1 MNLQP
6 LAVNLVAFC
15 FAVIG
20 CCSLPTLS
28 ALWLSK
34 SRLHWLLQLLLI
46 VVLAWPLTLVRA
58 YDLLL
63 IILVAGFSLLIG
75 SRFVQKRRL
84 RKLNSDLLSR
94 QQMVNKQPRFQ
105 FGLSDF
111 VEMFVLLASLAALV
125 GQANRDNLWTEEL
138 SG

>member
-75 SRFVQKRRL
+75 ILVCSKTTAKKTEFRSLLVHCKHLARVGMMTLSKTVCLPATQKKSKNMKKRKRL
-84 RKLNSDLLSR
+84 D
-94 QQMVNKQPRFQ
+94 
-105 FGLSDF
+105 
-111 VEMFVLLASLAALV
+111 
-125 GQANRDNLWTEEL
+125 
-138 SG
+138 

>member
-84 RKLNSDLLSR
+84 RKLNSDLLPR

-111 VEMFVLLASLAALV
+111 VGMFVWLASLAALV